1 MKKILGLTV
10 AALLV
15 MGLVGGGTWAY
26 FTDVETST
34 GNTFA
39 TGTLDLEVDTE
50 NPWTS
55 TAIDNSATP
64 MKPGETLTPVNI
76 DCKNVG
82 SLPGDL
88 YMQITAV
95 LGVGGANMAP
105 YTHASSEPEYD
116 AETGTYTAGTPNN
129 DNTPKDDIDTVI
141 ELSCENATVGI
152 TGIDGVKLDV
162 AGAAGWK
169 LVEASLAAAATAT
182 VDLGATLDGATTT
195 NEYQGDT
202 VSFTIEFQIV
212 QAGQPSP

>member
-1 MKKILGLTV
+1 MKKILGLTI

-39 TGTLDLEVDTE
+39 AGTLDLEVDTE

-55 TAIDNSATP
+55 TAITGP
-64 MKPGETLTPVNI
+64 VMEPGEILTPVNI

-105 YTHASSEPEYD
+105 YTQASSEPEYD

-169 LVEASLAAAATAT
+169 LVEAGLATDAT
-182 VDLGATLDGATTT
+182 VTVDFGATLDGAATT

>member
-1 MKKILGLTV
+1 MKKILGLTI

-39 TGTLDLEVDTE
+39 AGTLDLEVNTE

-64 MKPGETLTPVNI
+64 MKPGETFSPVPI
-76 DCKNVG
+76 ACKNVG

-95 LGVGGANMAP
+95 SGVGGATTYP
-105 YTHASSEPEYD
+105 SGTPVCSSEPEYE
-116 AETGTYTAGTPNN
+116 AEGGPSTWVA
-129 DNTPKDDIDTVI
+129 IDTI
-141 ELSCENATVGI
+141 DTEMTLSCEKDASGI
-152 TGIDGVKLDV
+152 TGLDGVKLDV
-162 AGAAGWK
+162 AGTAGYK
-169 LVEASLAAAATAT
+169 LVESSLAADATAT
-182 VDLGATLDGATTT
+182 VDLGATLDITAT

-212 QAGQPSP
+212 QEGQPAP

>member
-1 MKKILGLTV
+1 MKKILGLAV
-10 AALLV
+10 AALMV

-39 TGTLDLEVDTE
+39 AGTLDLEIDTE

-64 MKPGETLTPVNI
+64 MKPGEVLTPVSI
-76 DCKNVG
+76 ACKNVG
-82 SLPGDL
+82 TLPGDL

-95 LGVGGANMAP
+95 SGVGGANMAP

-116 AETGTYTAGTPNN
+116 AEIGTYTAGSPNN
-129 DNTPKDDIDTVI
+129 DNTPADDIDTVMT
-141 ELSCENATVGI
+141 LSCENATVGI
-152 TGIDGVKLDV
+152 TGLDGVKLNV
-162 AGAAGWK
+162 AGAAGYK
-169 LVEASLAAAATAT
+169 LVEASLAAGATAT
-182 VDLGATLDGATTT
+182 VGLGATLDNTAT

-212 QAGQPSP
+212 QEGQPAP

>member
-15 MGLVGGGTWAY
+15 MGLIGGGTWAY

-39 TGTLDLEVDTE
+39 AGTLDLEVDTE

-64 MKPGETLTPVNI
+64 MKPGETFTPVGI
-76 DCKNVG
+76 ACKNVG
-82 SLPGDL
+82 TLPGDL

-95 LGVGGANMAP
+95 LGVGGATTYP
-105 YTHASSEPEYD
+105 SGTPVCSSEPEYE
-116 AETGTYTAGTPNN
+116 AEGGPSTWVA
-129 DNTPKDDIDTVI
+129 IDTIDTEVT
-141 ELSCENATVGI
+141 LSCENATVGI
-152 TGIDGVKLDV
+152 TGLDGVKLDV

-169 LVEASLAAAATAT
+169 LVEASVAANATVT
-182 VDLGATLDGATTT
+182 VDLGATLDTTAT

-202 VSFTIEFQIV
+202 VSFTIEFQLV
-212 QAGQPSP
+212 QEGESAS

>member
-10 AALLV
+10 VALLI

-26 FTDVETST
+26 FSDPESST

-39 TGTLDLEVDTE
+39 AGTLDLEVDTE

-64 MKPGETLTPVNI
+64 MKPGETFSPISI

-88 YMQITAV
+88 YMQITTV
-95 LGVGGANMAP
+95 LGVGGDNMLP
-105 YTHASSEPEYD
+105 YTKASSEPEYE
-116 AETGTYTAGTPNN
+116 AEGGTYDALDAPNN
-129 DNTPKDDIDTVI
+129 DNTPVDTIDTVMT
-141 ELSCENATVGI
+141 LSCEKGGSGI
-152 TGIDGVKLDV
+152 TGLDGVKLDV
-162 AGAAGWK
+162 AGGAGWK
-169 LVEASLAAAATAT
+169 LVEASLAVDAIAK
-182 VDLGATLDGATTT
+182 VDLGATLEDTAT

-202 VSFTIEFQIV
+202 VSFTIEFQLV
-212 QAGQPSP
+212 QEGQSAS

>member
-1 MKKILGLTV
+1 MKKILGLTI

-39 TGTLDLEVDTE
+39 AGTLDLEVDTE

-64 MKPGETLTPVNI
+64 MKPGEVFTPVPI
-76 DCKNVG
+76 ACKNVG
-82 SLPGDL
+82 TLPGDL

-95 LGVGGANMAP
+95 LGVGGATTYPVGAEVC
-105 YTHASSEPEYD
+105 SSEPEYE
-116 AETGTYTAGTPNN
+116 AEGGPSTWVA
-129 DNTPKDDIDTVI
+129 IDTI
-141 ELSCENATVGI
+141 DTEMTLSCENATVGI
-152 TGIDGVKLDV
+152 TGLDGVKFDV
-162 AGAAGWK
+162 AGAAGYK
-169 LVEASLAAAATAT
+169 LVESGLATGATAT
-182 VDLGATLDGATTT
+182 VDLGATLDTTAN

-212 QAGQPSP
+212 QVGQPAP